1 MHRQASTP
9 IAQIAGTAA
18 AILLAALASSAG
30 AQTAKPSQVGQIVVG
45 VPAGSNIDVT
55 ARILAEKIGKAS
67 GQTYVVMNR
76 PGAGGTIAAE
86 MVARSPGDGMT
97 LFVSP
102 ISTMVTEPQVN
113 KPNVRYDPFKD
124 FAPISIVAT
133 VDLALAVGPALKVA
147 NFADYLAAVR
157 GDQTKG
163 FFTSPGVNGLPHF
176 LGMLI
181 GKQSGAQFTHV
192 PYGGPGPAV
201 QAVVGGHVPAL
212 VVGYSDLIALHR
224 GGTLRIL
231 ATSGTA
237 RHGMTPD
244 VPTFKDL
251 GYPFEVSVWYGVF
264 APGGTPPAVVERIN
278 KLVVEATRSKELS
291 DYLVNNGHRMVGSTP
306 KELADAHRNDFKR
319 WGDFIRD
326 ESIPVK

>member
-1 MHRQASTP
+1 MNDRSNAP
-9 IAQIAGTAA
+9 MNVVVGT
-18 AILLAALASSAG
+18 LAAMLIALLASSAG
-30 AQTAKPSQVGQIVVG
+30 AQTPKPSQVGQIVVG

-55 ARILAEKIGKAS
+55 ARILADNVSKAS

-86 MVARSPGDGMT
+86 MVARSPADGMT

-113 KPNVRYDPFKD
+113 RQNVRYDPFKD

-133 VDLALAVGPALKVA
+133 VDLALAVGPALRVD
-147 NFADYLAAVR
+147 NFANYLAAVHT
-157 GDQTKG
+157 DETKG

-181 GKQSGAQFTHV
+181 AKQSGAKFVHV

-212 VVGYSDLIALHR
+212 IVGYSDLIALHR

-231 ATSGTA
+231 ATSGTS
-237 RHGMTPD
+237 RHEMTPE
-244 VPTFKDL
+244 VPTFKEL

-264 APGGTPPAVVERIN
+264 APGGTPPAVIERLN
-278 KLVVEATRSKELS
+278 KLIVDAASSKQLS
-291 DYLVNNGHRMVGSTP
+291 EYLVNNGHRMVGSTQQA
-306 KELADAHRNDFKR
+306 LADAHRNDFQR
-319 WGDFIRD
+319 WGDFIRS
-326 ESIPVK
+326 EAITVK